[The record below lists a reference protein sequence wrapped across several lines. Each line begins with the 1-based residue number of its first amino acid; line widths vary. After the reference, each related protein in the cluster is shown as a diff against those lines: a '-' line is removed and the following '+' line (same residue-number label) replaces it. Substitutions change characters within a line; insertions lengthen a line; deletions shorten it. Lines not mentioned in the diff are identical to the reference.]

1 MEDVLALYHEPYDE
15 ARPVICFDESSKAL
29 RGNSVETKP
38 SAPLTGS
45 SPLTMLGSSYVSS
58 IQLSSKRVYRFRVE
72 ATLSTRVSLSK

>member
-1 MEDVLALYHEPYDE
+1 VLSPLGAYLL
-15 ARPVICFDESSKAL
+15 ASGSVLTAVSITQRPSGRRSL

-58 IQLSSKRVYRFRVE
+58 IQLSSKRVYRF
-72 ATLSTRVSLSK
+72 